1 MILLPNPQISLDL
14 HYNKTHKTHKIHN
27 ESNPGVLEGK
37 KSKYQDIVGGALQH
51 RCITFPQIFLQDASC
66 IESIKS

>member
-1 MILLPNPQISLDL
+1 MILLPNPQISVDL

-37 KSKYQDIVGGALQH
+37 KFQISRYSWWG
-51 RCITFPQIFLQDASC
+51 ITT
-66 IESIKS
+66 